1 MGKSLCMSC
10 GHIGHL
16 TYLHNDYHCEECY
29 SRNTVAW
36 NNEIKEPRQVLVE
49 SKLGLLGALEGKK
62 ISNGKKYFTYFGS

>member
-16 TYLHNDYHCEECY
+16 TYLHNDYHCEKCY

-36 NNEIKEPRQVLVE
+36 DNGVKEPKKVLVKSE
-49 SKLGLLGALEGKK
+49 LGLLGAIYYHKL
-62 ISNGKKYFTYFGS
+62 IHII

>member
-16 TYLHNDYHCEECY
+16 THIHNDEHCEECM

-36 NNEIKEPRQVLVE
+36 NEEVKEPRKVLVKSE
-49 SKLGLLGALEGKK
+49 LGLLGAIEGKEK
-62 ISNGKKYFTYFGS
+62 NNCKRYFTNLYQ